1 MYLNDLNNLTPD
13 ERFKVLQRELPKLSN
28 KTLSD
33 LMTLTSYELQ
43 DRELGKQTAE
53 ERKIWK

>member
-1 MYLNDLNNLTPD
+1 VYLNDLNNLTPD
-13 ERFKVLQRELPKLSN
+13 ERFKVLQRELPKLSE

-43 DRELGKQTAE
+43 DRELAKQTAE
-53 ERKIWK
+53 DRKVWR

>member
-13 ERFKVLQRELPKLSN
+13 ERFKVLQRELPKLSD

-43 DRELGKQTAE
+43 DRKLAKQTAE
-53 ERKIWK
+53 DRKIWR

>member
-1 MYLNDLNNLTPD
+1 VYLNDLNNLTPD
-13 ERFKVLQRELPKLSN
+13 ERFKVLQRELPKLSD

-43 DRELGKQTAE
+43 DRKLAKQTAE
-53 ERKIWK
+53 DRKIWR